1 MDQRPPYL
9 VELENGLIGL
19 LNRVVSRPRTSLL
32 DPPVP
37 LELIQTDLPKFTQHS
52 SLHIE
57 QAARSCVYR
66 IAVAQTG
73 FLANLEFNRRE
84 YTF

>member
-1 MDQRPPYL
+1 MEDRPAYY
-9 VELENGLIGL
+9 VHLEQLLMGL
-19 LNRVVSRPRTSLL
+19 LTRVISRPRTTLL

-37 LELIQTDLPKFTQHS
+37 LELIRNDLETFRPHS

-66 IAVAQTG
+66 IAVC
-73 FLANLEFNRRE
+73 LHVL
-84 YTF
+84 